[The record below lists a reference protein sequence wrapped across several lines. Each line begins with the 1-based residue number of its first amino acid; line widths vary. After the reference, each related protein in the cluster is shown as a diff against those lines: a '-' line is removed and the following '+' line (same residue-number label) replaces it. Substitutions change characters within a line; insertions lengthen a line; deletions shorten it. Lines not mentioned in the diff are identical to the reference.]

1 MLINWGKRLWRVY
14 LNLIGNMLWILP
26 ISVGDITYKECDS
39 WFKREAWEF
48 FFKNQ
53 FSFCQMKQMK
63 DVKGTFHSP
72 GWLLWLLSNSRVILT
87 FYNSLSFSLIGGR
100 IKTKERMV
108 CTSQRAW
115 KGDRFRDKNLL
126 RSIRDAHYLSYFN
139 TLRQGLLCR
148 SGVRHWKY
156 GSRPI
161 RTGRVSSPLWRN
173 VSQSGLRGRVG
184 KSPRHSL
191 CTCSVIQSYLTPCDP
206 TGLDPM
212 DPVHRISWVRI
223 LEWVAILV
231 SRGSSQPKYWTR
243 ISCTAGRL
251 FTIWATR
258 EACHSLE
265 LCRLRVGR
273 ISGKLVRGLRHLRHL
288 NL

>member
-1 MLINWGKRLWRVY
+1 
-14 LNLIGNMLWILP
+14 MLWILP

-39 WFKREAWEF
+39 WFKREAWE
-48 FFKNQ
+48 FKNQ

-87 FYNSLSFSLIGGR
+87 FYNSLSFSLIGRR

-115 KGDRFRDKNLL
+115 KWDRFRDKNLL
-126 RSIRDAHYLSYFN
+126 RSIRDAHYLSCFN

-173 VSQSGLRGRVG
+173 VSQSGLRGWVG

-191 CTCSVIQSYLTPCDP
+191 CTCSVVQSYLTPCDP
-206 TGLDPM
+206 IRLDPM

-223 LEWVAILV
+223 LEWVASLV

-243 ISCTAGRL
+243 ISCIAGRL

-273 ISGKLVRGLRHLRHL
+273 VSGKLVRGLRHLRHL